1 MEKKELICI
10 ECPKGCRIT
19 VTLEEKAVLSIEGN
33 ECKRG
38 ALYASDEAICPRRV
52 LTTTVRATDGRMVPV
67 KTAAPIK
74 KEEIF
79 PTMEK
84 IKALRVSCPVTIGQ
98 VVCHAISED
107 IDLVVTRDMK

>member
-19 VTLEEKAVLSIEGN
+19 VTHEGESILSIEGN
-33 ECKRG
+33 DCKRG
-38 ALYASDEAICPRRV
+38 AAYASDEAICPRRV

-74 KEEIF
+74 KEALLSV
-79 PTMEK
+79 MEK
-84 IKALRVSCPVTIGQ
+84 IKTLRVSCPVSIGQ
-98 VVCHAISED
+98 VVCPAISED
-107 IDLVVTRDMK
+107 IDLVATRNMK

>member
-19 VTLEEKAVLSIEGN
+19 VTHEGGRISKIEGN
-33 ECKRG
+33 DCKRG
-38 ALYASDEAICPRRV
+38 ELYARDEAICPRRV

-74 KEEIF
+74 KEALLSVMKKI
-79 PTMEK
+79 EK
-84 IKALRVSCPVTIGQ
+84 LRVDCPVSIGQ
-98 VVCHAISED
+98 VVCPAVSED
-107 IDLVVTRDMK
+107 IDLIATRNMK